1 MKWAILQNRF
11 LFCLF
16 MLGLSEVKAMK
27 QELLKRLNLA
37 EGKEFENPID
47 VIDEIRNAHTNI
59 ICKYMQPSPLR
70 RSDWLSEITG
80 GDIWLKLESLNPN
93 GSFKVRGALNA
104 VANIITKQKNKKVK
118 VCAASA
124 GNHAQGIAFAAKNLG
139 CEAHIFLPKYAPLVK
154 RDATEKL
161 GAQIYLIGDNLEEAF
176 EAALVFSE
184 KENAHFIHAYNN
196 YDIIIGQATCAYEAL
211 LQLSDISKTPFG
223 ELDFFSCSVGGGGL
237 AAGAGLVLKAL
248 TKANVV
254 GIEQEFYNSAIKS
267 FKSKSQTASEKA
279 PHATIADGIAVGMI
293 GNLNYNYMTR
303 FVENLSTVSDD
314 TIVKAILGL
323 CEQERILSEGA
334 GAAAVA
340 DMLKRPDFYK
350 GKRVISCI
358 SGGNIDPQLL
368 TRVVTRGLN
377 ITGRVLRV
385 SVCVSD
391 RPGGLKRLLECVS
404 SLEGNVVDLIHDR
417 TYSEVSVGDVDV
429 ELSLETRNSE
439 HQYSLLEKLEE
450 AGFKPRMRN

>member
-1 MKWAILQNRF
+1 MNP
-11 LFCLF
+11 
-16 MLGLSEVKAMK
+16 
-27 QELLKRLNLA
+27 ELLKRLNFV
-37 EGKEFENPID
+37 EGKKFENPSE
-47 VIDEIRNAHTNI
+47 VIEEIRDAHKNI

-70 RSDWLSEITG
+70 KSDWLSEITG
-80 GDIWLKLESLNPN
+80 GEVWLKLESLNPN

-104 VANIITKQKNKKVK
+104 VSNIIKNNQSNNSKIIN

-124 GNHAQGIAFAAKNLG
+124 GNHAQGVAFAAKNLG
-139 CEAHIFLPKYAPLVK
+139 CEAHIFLPKFAPLVK

-161 GAQIYLIGDNLEEAF
+161 GAKIYLIGNNLEEAF
-176 EAALVFSE
+176 EAALAFSE
-184 KENAHFIHAYNN
+184 KENAHFIHAFNN

-211 LQLSDISKTPFG
+211 LQLSDLSKTPFG
-223 ELDFFSCSVGGGGL
+223 ELDFFTCSVGGGGL
-237 AAGAGLVLKAL
+237 AAGAALVLKAL
-248 TKANVV
+248 TSANIV
-254 GIEQEFYNSAIKS
+254 GIEQEYYDSAIKS
-267 FKSKSQTASEKA
+267 FKYKSQTASSIA

-314 TIVKAILGL
+314 SIVKAILGL

-340 DMLKRPDFYK
+340 DILKRPDFYK
-350 GKRVISCI
+350 GKRVIACV

-404 SLEGNVVDLIHDR
+404 ALEGNVLDLIHDR